1 MKGIKK
7 GLAILLVLCTLLSM
21 VVMTGAGVTTDTKPA
36 DAQTTSQPFDSG
48 TGGSAN
54 FRIPALVTLS
64 DGTLVA
70 AADARWDTTA
80 DGGGLDTIVSRS
92 SNNGETWNYTFA
104 NYLGDNGNVHN
115 KASTCFIDPAL
126 ATDGSTV
133 YMIVDLFPAG
143 YALNGATQQ
152 PSAGDIGF
160 TSDGYLKLSVNSSSS
175 YDYYL
180 KDGFIYDSNNIVVSG
195 YTVDEYFNITGNGCN
210 TNLFCADSP
219 YQVYPTNYLY
229 LTSSSDGGANWS
241 KPTLINVKKA
251 TEQTCLIGPGA
262 GIVTDNGTLIFAV
275 YNYTSGYQRTSIIYS
290 TDDGETWTRSADA
303 TSSDWSSEAAVVELA
318 DGTIRCFYRDGN
330 SYLRYTDY
338 TWQNGAYVP
347 GTPVTTTATK
357 TTNNQLSAIKYS
369 STINGKPAV
378 LVSTANSGSATR
390 STGVIYT
397 FLLDDNNNMELEYT
411 YSVNG
416 SSYYAYSCLTELD
429 NGSIGLLYEDQVTES
444 AASITYTNIPIANI
458 ATGATIGDSTEPATA
473 EKDVTL
479 YVGQTKTVTDESG
492 NYESSYTGSG
502 LNTDIA
508 NVEVAG
514 TTTAGSTTTEFSMVT
529 SPASGS
535 SYYISDGE
543 GNYLTLTYS
552 KKQYSLTNTT
562 NRDQAT
568 LWKAEESD
576 GKWRF
581 SAVANNQTRYI
592 NYSNNSINAGT
603 TNSYVWFYDAT
614 GGIYGSIKT
623 DNRLGFNYSNGSWTS
638 VTTNSSYGNGAFYAN
653 QTITTPEVN
662 KTDITITGAAVG
674 TTSVVVG
681 NTRYN
686 ITVKE
691 LPAVVDLESTPFI
704 GGSNKVGTS
713 DSNASGNGQKIT
725 KLTTSVGLSYDL
737 DLNISGNSITW
748 SSADTSVATVDQ
760 NGTITGV
767 GVGETTVTATIDG
780 VAYTIP
786 VVVRN
791 DATSNSTR
799 IYDFYASEIKDT
811 TVYYVWNCTTE
822 LNELQEGEAI
832 YVSFDQNVNT
842 CCDFFGAPAEG
853 YALTRMSSTNS
864 DGAYFLLHTGDH
876 QTIDIGNT
884 GFYNGTTEVNNETKS
899 GAGKNQQSHFGTT
912 NGRDNVL
919 VMLDAVIAE
928 GCDGGMGFTRL
939 NTDSTNVTSTLTFR
953 SQKLPTVEKTIKT
966 VNGAAYTEGMT
977 AKAGDVIVYDVTVTQ
992 YATTE
997 AITYSSVTL
1006 TDNLSG
1012 AEFSTSN
1019 SNTVNPNLA
1028 NSALTENQT
1037 YSYKVT
1043 YTIQDED
1050 LDTDIIN
1057 TVDLT
1062 YDYRAQYSSGSF
1074 GGSANA
1080 EAKISAPSFIP
1091 ADIVIDFGLPVT
1103 IDYSGE
1109 NAHGR
1114 YDLSRGNATYGDVTV
1129 ENNVVTY
1136 TPNTVLKGVDTV
1148 TLTNIKGVEYTF
1160 NVYPA
1165 TTVYYEEGFATPYP
1179 NDTYV
1184 TTEGESK
1191 DLTQQ
1196 TSTVG
1201 SKARYGYDDVYNSVG
1216 DSNGTAMKL
1225 EAGKGAATFTFTG
1238 TGVDV
1243 YTRSTIATGSMMI
1256 RVVDAD
1262 NNLVKVISV
1271 NTVMKNGE
1279 TDATDAQEVTAYNV
1293 PVVSLSGLERGT
1305 YTLQIAAVKSGSAGV
1320 SNVYIDGF
1328 RVYGT
1333 LQDQANDVYKADQED
1348 SPIFIELRDKVLAS
1362 LNAEATDSE
1371 QYADQ
1376 IAKNTLSQVY
1386 ATAGTTEGVAITSKP
1401 GTYTDAALTDLLDKG
1416 PKNEIYLQPSQ
1427 ALTFKITTNR
1437 VVQIGLKALNAATNC
1452 MINGTAQDLNTST
1465 DMFYTVLNKTESESE
1480 QTITITNNGAGILAI
1495 TKLKVCDD
1503 PNATLGELTAE
1514 DLIPALVSLGYE
1526 AEPVEATAT
1535 LNITVQAGGETLT
1548 TTLTATGTEGESH
1561 TFTAAE
1567 IQAAV
1572 EVLELPE
1579 GYTLDG
1585 VTFEDVTVTCGEA
1598 SDASF
1603 TAAEIPAPTPVSPL
1617 QKIVQ
1622 IAVKIIR
1629 KIVSWF

>member
-21 VVMTGAGVTTDTKPA
+21 VVMTGAAAPQGSTTTE
-36 DAQTTSQPFDSG
+36 QPFASG
-48 TGGSAN
+48 TGSSTN

-70 AADARWDTTA
+70 AADARWNGTGDAGGIDTM
-80 DGGGLDTIVSRS
+80 VSRS
-92 SNNGETWNYTFA
+92 TNGGKTWTYSFA
-104 NYLGDNGNVHN
+104 NYLGDNKQTFNTGC
-115 KASTCFIDPAL
+115 ATFIDPAL
-126 ATDGSTV
+126 AYRADNNTL
-133 YMIVDLFPAG
+133 YMLVDLYAAG
-143 YALNGATQQ
+143 YAINTAPTKPLTG
-152 PSAGDIGF
+152 SGF
-160 TSDGYLKLSVNSSSS
+160 TSDGKLKVQNASAKD
-175 YDYYL
+175 DYTYYVGDYGT
-180 KDGFIYDSNNIVVSG
+180 DGYANIYDSNNNVVPD
-195 YTVDEYFNITGNGCN
+195 YTVDKWFNLYQGDTEVS
-210 TNLFCADSP
+210 NLFYADAA
-219 YQVYPTNYLY
+219 YKAYPTTYLY
-229 LTSSSDGGANWS
+229 LTKSIDGGQTWDA
-241 KPTLINVKKA
+241 PELLNVKNVG
-251 TEQTCLIGPGA
+251 EQFYGVGPGRGLVTSTGRIIFA
-262 GIVTDNGTLIFAV
+262 CYKHPTEYTSFIYSDDNGKTWTRTANLGDVSSEATLVEADGRLYAFTRTSSYDYKNITYYTSTDNGTTWSAK
-275 YNYTSGYQRTSIIYS
+275 
-290 TDDGETWTRSADA
+290 TDD
-303 TSSDWSSEAAVVELA
+303 SSIDPCTNCQMNAITYSKKIDGKTAILLSCPTGSSRASGKIFVGLVQ
-318 DGTIRCFYRDGN
+318 D
-330 SYLRYTDY
+330 
-338 TWQNGAYVP
+338 NG
-347 GTPVTTTATK
+347 
-357 TTNNQLSAIKYS
+357 SIS
-369 STINGKPAV
+369 W
-378 LVSTANSGSATR
+378 
-390 STGVIYT
+390 
-397 FLLDDNNNMELEYT
+397 DYT
-411 YSVNG
+411 YSVNS
-416 SSYYAYSCLTELD
+416 SSYYAYSCLTELND
-429 NGSIGLLYEDQVTES
+429 GSIGLLYEDQVTES
-444 AASITYTNIPIANI
+444 TASITYTNIPIANI

-492 NYESSYTGSG
+492 DYESSYTGSG
-502 LNTDIA
+502 LNNNIA
-508 NVEVAG
+508 TVEVAG

-543 GNYLTLTYS
+543 GHYLTLTRS
-552 KKQYSLTNTT
+552 YSLSNTNSQS
-562 NRDQAT
+562 DAT
-568 LWKAEESD
+568 QWKAEQSN

-581 SAVANNQTRYI
+581 SATVNGTTRYI
-592 NYSNNSINAGT
+592 NFSNNSINAGET
-603 TNSYVWFYDAT
+603 TTYVWYYDAT
-614 GGIYGSIKT
+614 GGIYGSSSETK
-623 DNRLGFNYSNGSWTS
+623 RLGFNYSNGSWTS
-638 VTTNSSYGNGAFYAN
+638 VTTDSSYGNGAFYAE

-691 LPAVVDLESTPFI
+691 APAVVDLESTPFI
-704 GGSNKVGTS
+704 GGSNKVST
-713 DSNASGNGQKIT
+713 SNASGNGQKIT

-832 YVSFDQNVNT
+832 YVSFDKNVNT

-876 QTIDIGNT
+876 QTIDMGET
-884 GFYNGTTEVNNETKS
+884 GFYDGTTYVNNEEKN
-899 GAGKNQQSHFGTT
+899 GAGKNQQNRFGTT

-928 GCDGGMGFTRL
+928 GCDGGMGFTRVS
-939 NTDSTNVTSTLTFR
+939 TDTSNVTSTLTFR

-966 VNGAAYTEGMT
+966 VGGEPYTEGMT
-977 AKAGDVIVYDVTVTQ
+977 AKEGDEIVYDVTVTQ

-997 AITYSSVTL
+997 KITYSNVTL

-1012 AEFSTSN
+1012 AEFSTNN
-1019 SNTVNPNLA
+1019 SSTVNPDLA

-1043 YTIQDED
+1043 YTIQDQD

-1080 EAKISAPSFIP
+1080 EAKISAPSFTP
-1091 ADIVIDFGLPVT
+1091 DDIVIDFGLPVT
-1103 IDYSGE
+1103 IDYSGD
-1109 NAHGR
+1109 HGQ
-1114 YDLSRGNATYGDVTV
+1114 YDLSRGNATYGDVKV

-1165 TTVYYEEGFATPYP
+1165 TTVYYEEGFATYTGSGW
-1179 NDTYV
+1179 NIRGT
-1184 TTEGESK
+1184 GAG
-1191 DLTQQ
+1191 TQAAEIAGKK
-1196 TSTVG
+1196 THN
-1201 SKARYGYDDVYNSVG
+1201 YGYDPAYSNSVSA
-1216 DSNGTAMKL
+1216 SNGT
-1225 EAGKGAATFTFTG
+1225 EAVSETTGLDHSAEFIFSGTGIDIYANCTPNTG
-1238 TGVDV
+1238 TVMIGIQGKNTSLMKV
-1243 YTRSTIATGSMMI
+1243 YT
-1256 RVVDAD
+1256 VDTA
-1262 NNLVKVISV
+1262 L
-1271 NTVMKNGE
+1271 KNGSSG
-1279 TDATDAQEVTAYNV
+1279 ATVDQSVSGYNV
-1293 PVVSLSGLERGT
+1293 PIVSADLGAYDT
-1305 YTLQIAAVKSGSAGV
+1305 YTVTIYHVKTGSDTNRTDGV
-1320 SNVYIDGF
+1320 KIDGF

-1333 LQDQANDVYKADQED
+1333 LEDQDNAVYTADQED
-1348 SPIFIELRDKVLAS
+1348 SPVFVELRDRVLAS
-1362 LNAEATDSE
+1362 LDAEATDSE

-1386 ATAGTTEGVAITSKP
+1386 ATAGTTEGVVITSKP
-1401 GTYTDAALTDLLDKG
+1401 GTYTADNLTDLLDKG
-1416 PKNEIYLQPSQ
+1416 PKNEIYLWPNQ
-1427 ALTFKITTNR
+1427 ALVFTINTNR
-1437 VVQIGLKALNAATNC
+1437 VVQIGLKALNAVTTYTITGKDDDQSLSA
-1452 MINGTAQDLNTST
+1452 ST
-1465 DMFYTVLNKTESESE
+1465 DMFYEVLGKATTASE
-1480 QTITITNNGAGILAI
+1480 QTITITNKGDGILAI

-1526 AEPVEATAT
+1526 AEPVEAAAT

-1572 EVLELPE
+1572 EALELPE

-1603 TAAEIPAPTPVSPL
+1603 TAAESPAPTPVSPL

-1622 IAVKIIR
+1622 IAVKIIK